1 MEQILLVHQQ
11 NLYFQEMNHKKIGN
25 FLQETGG
32 DWMVL
37 KRDPLS
43 PINLLKIKLKVVMS
57 PLGNFTA

>member
-1 MEQILLVHQQ
+1 MEQNLLVHQQ
-11 NLYFQEMNHKKIGN
+11 NLHFQEMNHKKIGD
-25 FLQETGG
+25 FLEEAGG

-57 PLGNFTA
+57 PLGSFTA